1 MAICIKC
8 GNSGSACLCDSC
20 KQIVDFEVLC
30 NDIINYKPGMGENQI
45 WDNIAAEMTYSSYFK
60 NLVFSVSDDLP
71 TPRKEYMRL
80 LCIAA
85 GSANVPKASRP
96 WLYEIYEV
104 FKTNEGLTIDEKNRV
119 RGLMLGALYMDY
131 RYDEADALA
140 GKLLEQPSL
149 PKQAFYNLADF
160 FLKTRRYDEASD
172 AIETA
177 RKLYADD
184 ATAIFELN
192 KLADQNEK
200 YRDAE
205 ANGKKEYMPNPKED
219 KDAVRKAYV
228 DFLSSIGIEAE
239 VPSPSVGGY
248 TSKDGRKSKY
258 PIPIPKDQ
266 YPTPREIRESDFDS
280 FVAFDFET
288 TGFSTTI
295 DSIIEIGAVKV
306 INGNIVDS
314 AEFTF
319 QELVKPFKRSLRQDI
334 TEVTGITKEDVA
346 NAREMWE
353 VTPDFM
359 KFVGDNI
366 LVGFNNVRF
375 DSKFL
380 VRAGRYSNLIIE
392 NPHFDVMRFAEQFK
406 EQLGID
412 SKKISLEELSKKL
425 GVINPSAHRAL
436 ADAMTTA
443 AVYLKLKEM
452 GGGSTEV
459 SVDDLLSDLDD
470 W

>member
-8 GNSGSACLCDSC
+8 GSSGSNCLCDNC
-20 KQIVDFEVLC
+20 KQTVDLEVLC
-30 NDIINYKPGMGENQI
+30 NDIINYKPGMGENQL
-45 WDNIAAEMTYSSYFK
+45 WDTVAAEMTYPSYFK
-60 NLVFSVSDDLP
+60 NLVFSVSADLP

-80 LCIAA
+80 LSIAA

-104 FKTNEGLTIDEKNRV
+104 FKANEGLMLDEKNRV
-119 RGLMLGALYMDY
+119 RGLILGALYMDY
-131 RYDEADALA
+131 RYEEADALA
-140 GKLLEQPSL
+140 GKLLEQTSL
-149 PKQAFYNLADF
+149 PKQAFFNLADF

-177 RKLYADD
+177 RKLYSDD
-184 ATAIFELN
+184 TSAMFELN

-205 ANGKKEYMPNPKED
+205 TNGKKEYMPNPKED

-228 DFLSSIGIEAE
+228 DFLTSIGIEAE
-239 VPSPSVGGY
+239 VPAPSTGGY

-266 YPTPREIRESDFDS
+266 YPAPREIREANFDS

-306 INGNIVDS
+306 VNGNIVES

-334 TEVTGITKEDVA
+334 TDVTGITKEDVA
-346 NAREMWE
+346 SAREMWE

-359 KFVGDNI
+359 RFVGDNI

-392 NPHFDVMRFAEQFK
+392 NPHFDVMRYAEQFK

-412 SKKISLEELSKKL
+412 GKKVSLEELSEKL
-425 GVINPSAHRAL
+425 SIENPRAHRAL
-436 ADAMTTA
+436 ADAVTTA
-443 AVYLKLKEM
+443 TVYLKLKEM
-452 GGGSTEV
+452 GGSTAEV
-459 SVDDLLSDLDD
+459 SVDDLLSDLDE